1 MASLEPRR
9 TRRRSRSRSQSRSR
23 SRSRSINRNAPI
35 GNLSLRQ
42 IEHRIA
48 HLRRRSEELNDKHSE
63 AEDRLRAY
71 RRAHV
76 GQSSKAVKDMRKK
89 LEEASDRA
97 FGRYAA
103 NGREERRLIQEYNR
117 RNGYMEANAP
127 DSDEED
133 EGIIPPAPPAGAA
146 EAHPIPPVPAGF
158 VPVPIPVPDAARC
171 TGTNAMTME
180 PLVPATSV
188 LLSDGQCY
196 SHEGIVG
203 LYNSAATSRQGFRSP
218 LTRKPFT
225 RHDIDMVLTLKQRM
239 NGGKRRTRRR

>member
-1 MASLEPRR
+1 MNLAGFLWNWIVFKMFRIYIMASLEPRR

-35 GNLSLRQ
+35 GNLSLPQ
-42 IEHRIA
+42 IQHRIA
-48 HLRRRSEELNDKHSE
+48 HLRRSSEVLQRKYIE
-63 AEDRLRAY
+63 AEERLKAY
-71 RRAHV
+71 RREHV

-89 LEEASDRA
+89 LTDASDRA

-103 NGREERRLIQEYNR
+103 AGREATRLTQEFNR
-117 RNGYMEANAP
+117 RSGYMEANAP

-146 EAHPIPPVPAGF
+146 EAHPIPPVPPGF

-180 PLVPATSV
+180 PLVPETSI

-196 SHEGIVG
+196 SHEGIVEPISIG
-203 LYNSAATSRQGFRSP
+203 RKCIGNILLCNNGFNFKYKSP
-218 LTRKPFT
+218 
-225 RHDIDMVLTLKQRM
+225 
-239 NGGKRRTRRR
+239 

>member
-1 MASLEPRR
+1 L
-9 TRRRSRSRSQSRSR
+9 
-23 SRSRSINRNAPI
+23 N
-35 GNLSLRQ
+35 
-42 IEHRIA
+42 
-48 HLRRRSEELNDKHSE
+48 RRSEELHARYNE
-63 AEDRLRAY
+63 AEERLKAY
-71 RRAHV
+71 KREHT

-89 LEEASDRA
+89 LTDASDRA
-97 FGRYAA
+97 FGRYSASR
-103 NGREERRLIQEYNR
+103 RELTRLTQELNR
-117 RNGYMEANAP
+117 RSGYMAANAP
-127 DSDEED
+127 ESDEED
-133 EGIIPPAPPAGAA
+133 EGIIPPGPPPGAA
-146 EAHPIPPVPAGF
+146 EAHPIPPVPPGF

-203 LYNSAATSRQGFRSP
+203 LYNSAATSRQAFKSP

-239 NGGKRRTRRR
+239 NGGKRTRRRR

>member
-9 TRRRSRSRSQSRSR
+9 TRRRSRSQSRSR

-48 HLRRRSEELNDKHSE
+48 HLRRSKEVLQRKYTE
-63 AEDRLRAY
+63 AEERLKAY
-71 RRAHV
+71 RREHV
-76 GQSSKAVKDMRKK
+76 GQSSKTVKDMRKK
-89 LEEASDRA
+89 LTEASDRA

-103 NGREERRLIQEYNR
+103 AGREETRLTQEFNR
-117 RNGYMEANAP
+117 RTGYMAANAP
-127 DSDEED
+127 DSEEEED

-146 EAHPIPPVPAGF
+146 EAHPIPPVPPGF

-180 PLVPATSV
+180 PLEPATSV

-196 SHEGIVG
+196 SYDGIIG

-225 RHDIDMVLTLKQRM
+225 RDDINIVLTLKQRM
-239 NGGKRRTRRR
+239 NGGKRRTRRRR